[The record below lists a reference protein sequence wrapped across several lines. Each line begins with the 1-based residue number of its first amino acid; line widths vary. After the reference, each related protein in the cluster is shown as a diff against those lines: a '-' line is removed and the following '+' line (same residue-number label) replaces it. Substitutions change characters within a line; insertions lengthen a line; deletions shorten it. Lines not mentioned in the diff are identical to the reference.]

1 MWGHESLLLAV
12 RLQAGDTFTDL
23 TLNNSSLGLEAEKGS
38 ELSSLGEIPGE
49 REKQDQWPRWGKE
62 ALHDLTS
69 LVQPLLI
76 FSPRSL
82 D

>member
-23 TLNNSSLGLEAEKGS
+23 TLNNSSLGLETERGS
-38 ELSSLGEIPGE
+38 ELSSLGEIPE
-49 REKQDQWPRWGKE
+49 EPEKQDQWPRWGKE
-62 ALHDLTS
+62 ALRDLTS

-76 FSPRSL
+76 FSPRSS